1 MIKTISKTG
10 FVRKLGIAV
19 VSLFIM
25 FSASATYTEA
35 NNSEQGGI
43 SAEAAYQLGLGLR
56 IGLVS
61 RGERDTIGIESRAI
75 NIGFHANGYFQ
86 SEAAIHAVN
95 SFAAVQAPAS
105 YVRIAGNIMN
115 FDNARYIAN
124 SHIGERVAVPVL
136 VSNSNWS
143 VYVGP
148 FPTFGEAEQAALQ
161 LGGTAIPPNPTR
173 ITITDGNVPVV
184 LFDNVLG
191 FTQFADPSGITAID
205 SGRYRGVIE
214 PFIKD
219 GNFTAVNIINIEEY
233 LLSVVPSE
241 MPAQWHIEA
250 LKAQAVAA
258 RTYAL
263 TRLDARIED
272 GFNLCDTVQ
281 TQVYRG
287 VEAEHANTTRAVQE
301 TRGIMAFHNGRLINA
316 VYFSSSG
323 GHTENSENVWT
334 NNVPYLR
341 GVREIAETGYMQ
353 WSRNFTLQQLTY
365 FMAQNGHNI
374 GNVTS
379 VRYRHASESNR
390 VIELTFVGTNGT
402 ATYTNDGIRR
412 AFRHSAEGSLQSTN
426 FTVNNIT
433 ANTAPPEPPVAPA
446 AYINVVDVNGVS
458 RRIAVSDIS
467 GMFGGDALIRKYTM
481 PSASSTSAQTVVNS
495 GSIVI
500 NGRGWGHGA
509 GMSQFG
515 AQGMAEAGFTFRQ
528 ILQHYYTDIEV
539 R

>member
-1 MIKTISKTG
+1 MVKAVSKASLIKKSCA
-10 FVRKLGIAV
+10 LA
-19 VSLFIM
+19 VSLLMVFG
-25 FSASATYTEA
+25 AGLTYAAA
-35 NNSEQGGI
+35 NSGGI
-43 SAEAAYQLGLGLR
+43 NAETARELGLGLR

-61 RGERDTIGIESRAI
+61 RGEQSTIGIESRVI
-75 NIGFHANGYFQ
+75 NIGFYAGGNFQ
-86 SEAAIHAVN
+86 PQATVNAVN
-95 SFAAVQAPAS
+95 SLAAVQAPAS
-105 YVRIAGNIMN
+105 YVRIAGYITGY
-115 FDNARYIAN
+115 DNARYIAGN
-124 SHIGERVAVPVL
+124 HIGERAAVPVL

-148 FPTFGEAEQAALQ
+148 FPTFGEAEQTAVQ
-161 LGGTAIPPNPTR
+161 LGGTAIPPNPAR
-173 ITITDGNVPVV
+173 IAITDGNIPAV
-184 LFDNVLG
+184 LFDNVQG

-214 PFIKD
+214 PFVKN

-241 MPAQWHIEA
+241 MPANWHIEA

-353 WSRNFTLQQLTY
+353 WSRSFTLQQLTH

-379 VRYRHASESNR
+379 VRYRHAHTSNR

-402 ATYTNDGIRR
+402 VTYTNDGIRR
-412 AFRHSAEGSLQSTN
+412 AFRNSAEGSLQSTN

-433 ANTAPPEPPVAPA
+433 ANTARPEPTAAVAG
-446 AYINVVDVNGVS
+446 YINVVDVYGVT
-458 RRIAVSDIS
+458 RRLEVAGLS
-467 GMFGGDALIRKYTM
+467 GMFGADVLLRGAGGS
-481 PSASSTSAQTVVNS
+481 PASATSAQTVVNS
-495 GSIVI
+495 GLIVI

-515 AQGMAEAGFTFRQ
+515 AQGMAEAGFTFKQ
-528 ILQHYYTDIEV
+528 ILKHYYTDIEV